1 MKEYDRIDVRASFKD
16 LPISLGDNI
25 YICPE
30 LFRFGLFK
38 NANKNYYYS
47 SFYNEIKK
55 KIGPSGTILINTYT
69 FQVLRYKKKFVYEK
83 TISSSGE
90 FSEYIRNLNGA
101 IRSEHPVYSVSSI
114 GKRSKYFCKNNSF
127 HNYGKDSPYW
137 KFLKTGGKIL
147 NLGMDFH
154 LNPFL
159 HVAEF
164 NMGVPYLYNKLTK
177 VKYYKNNKLN
187 KKVYSTAVRYL
198 NLNLRG
204 EFKKLKNEL
213 RKIKIFKSKLG
224 SGYIYLYD
232 VNEYYNTV
240 TRVLKENFM
249 NISKKNIGFKKN
261 EYPYR

>member
-55 KIGPSGTILINTYT
+55 KIGPNGTILINTYT
-69 FQVLRYKKKFVYEK
+69 FQVLRYKKRFVYEK

-101 IRSEHPVYSVSSI
+101 IRSEHPVFSVSSI

-127 HNYGKDSPYW
+127 HNYGKDLS
-137 KFLKTGGKIL
+137 IL
-147 NLGMDFH
+147 
-154 LNPFL
+154 
-159 HVAEF
+159 E
-164 NMGVPYLYNKLTK
+164 
-177 VKYYKNNKLN
+177 
-187 KKVYSTAVRYL
+187 
-198 NLNLRG
+198 
-204 EFKKLKNEL
+204 
-213 RKIKIFKSKLG
+213 
-224 SGYIYLYD
+224 
-232 VNEYYNTV
+232 
-240 TRVLKENFM
+240 
-249 NISKKNIGFKKN
+249 ISKNRRQNFKLRYGFSFK
-261 EYPYR
+261 PVSTRSRI

>member
-1 MKEYDRIDVRASFKD
+1 MEEYDLNDIKNSFKN
-16 LPISLGDNI
+16 LPINLGDNI

-38 NANKNYYYS
+38 NANKNSYYS

-55 KIGPSGTILINTYT
+55 KIGIKGTILINTYT

-90 FSEYIRNLNGA
+90 FSEYIRKLNGSV
-101 IRSEHPVYSVSSI
+101 RSEHPVFSVSAI
-114 GKRSKYFCKNNSF
+114 GRGSTYFCTNNSF
-127 HNYGKDSPYW
+127 HNYGEDSPYS
-137 KFLKTGGKIL
+137 KFLKAGGKIL
-147 NLGMDFH
+147 NLGMDYH

-177 VKYYKNNKLN
+177 VKYYKNNKSKN
-187 KKVYSTAVRYL
+187 KIYSTAVRYL
-198 NLNLRG
+198 NLNLKG
-204 EFKKLKNEL
+204 EYQLLKNEL
-213 RKIKIFKSKLG
+213 KKIKIYKSKLG

-232 VNEYYNTV
+232 VNKYYNGV
-240 TRVLKENFM
+240 TKVLKDNFL

-261 EYPYR
+261 EFPFK